1 MKRKYSFLISFILII
16 GAFFAI
22 PLHTDSYY
30 ESKEV
35 IAADY
40 YSEIGDSLTGTTL
53 RKELYDLMMDTHKT
67 YTTYS
72 DLSEAYKTAD
82 ADPDKP
88 GNVLLCYTGTSREFN
103 GSFSGSI
110 NREHVWPNSKGV
122 GKEGPGADAHHLRPC
137 DSQLNSTRG
146 NNDFDEVNTS
156 NYAKE
161 NGVVTQNKYS
171 SGAFEPQDSAK
182 GEIAR
187 IIFYVGMHYGPDS
200 SYNLTIV
207 DKTGLSSG
215 TQIGKLSTLLKW
227 NNLYPVTAAEIR
239 RNEAVQK
246 IQGNRNPFIDHPEYA
261 CKIWGQE
268 NENTKVAC
276 ADNGSSD
283 DTPATDP
290 KDVVEKDASKLL
302 TTYNAVFSSPITT
315 LNNLSLMGTN
325 GSKIS
330 WSSSDA
336 NILSV
341 DNTNGKVTIKQKDK
355 NQTIT
360 LTATI
365 TYQGETKNVTFD
377 VTIKHNVKFNGAVS
391 NVYKPLGDDS
401 PAQEVN
407 YSYTFGSAA
416 SAGKVKLGDLTW
428 NHTKQSSSSY
438 SGWSDTKGFQMGS
451 ANNPGG
457 STFVTSDLAD
467 KTIKSISVEASVAS
481 NGKTT
486 ASIYIGNNLLNSFSP
501 TTTSTKY
508 TYQNTNDYKGDIKIE
523 FKVTQKAAY
532 IKNISIVYLDGKVKE
547 IENTYSSI
555 SLQNTSLRFGMTF
568 TKQHIASTLGIDA
581 NDVNYSSIEL
591 GVIAVKENLLLT
603 YGYENLFI
611 LMASNYNSLAIKS
624 PLFAYYENNDS
635 YSVSLLVHNVDIY
648 ESYRAICFFTYNN
661 TTYYCNDVVTSY
673 LEIAEKNFEKYTLL
687 KNQAISNGNYNNEYE
702 DILASLESI
711 VL

>member
-22 PLHTDSYY
+22 PLYTDSYY

-72 DLSEAYKTAD
+72 GLSEAYKTAD

-161 NGVVTQNKYS
+161 NGVVTQNKYG

-246 IQGNRNPFIDHPEYA
+246 IQGNRNPFIDHPEA
-261 CKIWGQE
+261 ADLIW
-268 NENTKVAC
+268 
-276 ADNGSSD
+276 S
-283 DTPATDP
+283 
-290 KDVVEKDASKLL
+290 
-302 TTYNAVFSSPITT
+302 TTM
-315 LNNLSLMGTN
+315 LNCN
-325 GSKIS
+325 
-330 WSSSDA
+330 
-336 NILSV
+336 
-341 DNTNGKVTIKQKDK
+341 
-355 NQTIT
+355 
-360 LTATI
+360 
-365 TYQGETKNVTFD
+365 
-377 VTIKHNVKFNGAVS
+377 
-391 NVYKPLGDDS
+391 
-401 PAQEVN
+401 QEV
-407 YSYTFGSAA
+407 SYTN
-416 SAGKVKLGDLTW
+416 KIIVVI
-428 NHTKQSSSSY
+428 TK
-438 SGWSDTKGFQMGS
+438 K
-451 ANNPGG
+451 
-457 STFVTSDLAD
+457 
-467 KTIKSISVEASVAS
+467 E
-481 NGKTT
+481 
-486 ASIYIGNNLLNSFSP
+486 
-501 TTTSTKY
+501 
-508 TYQNTNDYKGDIKIE
+508 E
-523 FKVTQKAAY
+523 
-532 IKNISIVYLDGKVKE
+532 NI
-547 IENTYSSI
+547 
-555 SLQNTSLRFGMTF
+555 
-568 TKQHIASTLGIDA
+568 
-581 NDVNYSSIEL
+581 
-591 GVIAVKENLLLT
+591 
-603 YGYENLFI
+603 FI
-611 LMASNYNSLAIKS
+611 
-624 PLFAYYENNDS
+624 
-635 YSVSLLVHNVDIY
+635 
-648 ESYRAICFFTYNN
+648 
-661 TTYYCNDVVTSY
+661 
-673 LEIAEKNFEKYTLL
+673 
-687 KNQAISNGNYNNEYE
+687 
-702 DILASLESI
+702 
-711 VL
+711 